1 MSHSFYVY
9 CDGLHKMAYKAI
21 SFEKITSFY
30 KQKCYSKNTLKK
42 WNLTFTNYMFAQIQI
57 NFLQNL
63 IDCLEKNSNVDLT
76 TIDILC
82 RSRLKLLK
90 KSYIK
95 LWPNLNFLNKKK
107 IWFIYIFLD
116 SIYVIVLIFFF
127 RKDAD
132 VIENFFVL

>member
-1 MSHSFYVY
+1 
-9 CDGLHKMAYKAI
+9 MAYKAI

-82 RSRLKLLK
+82 KIRLKLLK

-116 SIYVIVLIFFF
+116 SIYAIVLIFFSE
-127 RKDAD
+127 RMLKLLKISLYYKD
-132 VIENFFVL
+132 LTMP